1 MADTGKKTV
10 LRLLLQSFILLVLL
24 GIRGNYIRA
33 RNIESRSRSIGDIDN
48 SGDGGDGG
56 DISSDIN
63 SSPKSTDKGT
73 VNAIYSLIDRVLKN
87 HPTAKDSIRLRIV
100 ADDDGINNE
109 DEDEESFLL
118 QNPQRGRRNDYNQRR
133 EWYRLE
139 QQNNVINNRS
149 NSTETIIII
158 TGTSHSELTAGLGY
172 YFKEVRG
179 IKSRNKDID
188 IIYYLCVIQFIRN
201 DADIGQCSEYRELFS
216 IHTDN

>member
-1 MADTGKKTV
+1 MPETGKNMV

-33 RNIESRSRSIGDIDN
+33 RIIESRSKSIGDIDD

-56 DISSDIN
+56 DISSNID
-63 SSPKSTDKGT
+63 SSPKSADKGT

-109 DEDEESFLL
+109 DENENEESFLL
-118 QNPQRGRRNDYNQRR
+118 QNPQRGRQNNHNRRR

-179 IKSRNKDID
+179 MKSRNKDVG
-188 IIYYLCVIQFIRN
+188 IIYY
-201 DADIGQCSEYRELFS
+201 
-216 IHTDN
+216 